1 MGVAQTMNTQ
11 TTNTARDYC
20 RGIAREL
27 DALEF
32 ILTTAGNLDPA
43 TAEDIAAAYAELGQ
57 ENTNDDYEAPLT
69 WLNESCL
76 DLKVLRTDDREQT
89 RSRNLAHLRRP
100 VLRNHTGQQRR
111 LGHSRDNLRRIRSG
125 HNPKPIPEPIRL
137 PRRNSTM
144 NEITGA
150 LLSAALCLAIMTI
163 PLYISASREQRS
175 RNNHPTNHNKKG

>member
-1 MGVAQTMNTQ
+1 MGVAQTMNTT

-20 RGIAREL
+20 RGVAREL

-57 ENTNDDYEAPLT
+57 ENPNDDYEAPLT

-89 RSRNLAHLRRP
+89 RVEILRTCGGP
-100 VLRNHTGQQRR
+100 HC
-111 LGHSRDNLRRIRSG
+111 
-125 HNPKPIPEPIRL
+125 
-137 PRRNSTM
+137 
-144 NEITGA
+144 EITRDSNDGQVIA
-150 LLSAALCLAIMTI
+150 ITTYDGTEQATIRNQYPNLSAYLDEIA
-163 PLYISASREQRS
+163 Q
-175 RNNHPTNHNKKG
+175 